1 MDVFRVEIGEM
12 SSPVLWDFELRGFG
26 ALEGLYVAKE
36 LVGLDRISNPEV
48 CSDFYPILTSNL
60 HVLFKGLSH
69 SST

>member
-1 MDVFRVEIGEM
+1 MRSQGKSRDW
-12 SSPVLWDFELRGFG
+12 WDFELRDFY
-26 ALEGLYVAKE
+26 ALEGLFGAKE
-36 LVGLDRISNPEV
+36 LVRFHRLSNPEV